1 MKKKLKQA
9 PTLSFLAIFDF
20 LFREKMHALFD
31 KCNLNLLIG
40 LFIIWFRVI
49 HPTSVLR
56 VHFVFTFLQIG
67 TIFSTKQYKL
77 YSNRDTEHRSQ
88 GNSLL
93 EEPSQAEVKQKLVVF
108 VFSVDLVCKEELNLM
123 LKVLDF

>member
-1 MKKKLKQA
+1 M
-9 PTLSFLAIFDF
+9 
-20 LFREKMHALFD
+20 
-31 KCNLNLLIG
+31 
-40 LFIIWFRVI
+40 I

-123 LKVLDF
+123 LKVSDF